1 MPVLPGT
8 GARSLAVA
16 VVVAVVIAGY
26 VLLARHTADETAAP
40 DGRSGFQE
48 RAREAKLAFRMHDL
62 PKEQG
67 ERFRI
72 NLYDHGSGLAVG
84 DYDNDGREDIYFL
97 NQLGPNALYRN
108 RGDGTF
114 VDVTAQAGV
123 ALGDRISVAATFADY
138 DNDGWA
144 DLFVTT
150 TRGGNVLWHN
160 RGDGTFEDVTAA
172 AGLSHVGHSQTPV
185 FFDYDNDGYL
195 DLFLTNTAQ
204 WTTDVFDS
212 AAGYFEG
219 KADLEHLQTSP
230 TESNILYHNNG
241 DGTFTDQTDRTDT
254 RPDTAWGD
262 RLQGVR
268 LRRGRTAR
276 PLRGGH
282 ALGHVDGTR
291 FTPLF
296 AWSGHADPTPAVPL
310 PPGADR
316 ERGGPGLHAG
326 HEKNVRDAARGL

>member
-84 DYDNDGREDIYFL
+84 
-97 NQLGPNALYRN
+97 
-108 RGDGTF
+108 
-114 VDVTAQAGV
+114 
-123 ALGDRISVAATFADY
+123 DY

-241 DGTFTDQTDRTDT
+241 DGTFTDQTDH
-254 RPDTAWGD
+254 AG
-262 RLQGVR
+262 L
-268 LRRGRTAR
+268 RGRGWAGDVAVFDYDEDGFLDLFV
-276 PLRGGH
+276 PSMFGRGQ
-282 ALGHVDGTR
+282 LYR
-291 FTPLF
+291 
-296 AWSGHADPTPAVPL
+296 
-310 PPGADR
+310 
-316 ERGGPGLHAG
+316 
-326 HEKNVRDAARGL
+326 N